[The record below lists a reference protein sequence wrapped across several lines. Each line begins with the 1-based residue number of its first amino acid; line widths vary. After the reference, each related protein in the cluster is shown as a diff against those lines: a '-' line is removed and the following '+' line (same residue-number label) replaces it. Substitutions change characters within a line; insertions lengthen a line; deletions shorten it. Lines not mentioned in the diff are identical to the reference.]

1 MNDSIPV
8 AVVLF
13 VQNSFGNILTITRKD
28 DPNSYGLVGGKID
41 PEDTSDRSALNREVL
56 EETGVDI
63 SNIECICTLT
73 LMDQGIPVKAF
84 ILPDD
89 TYTAFPQSKTLTP
102 EGTFMDFKNPRYLT
116 DSFHSEF
123 HHYNMELLTNLKALL
138 GL

>member
-1 MNDSIPV
+1 MNKAV

-13 VQNSFGNILTITRKD
+13 VQNSFGSILTITRKD
-28 DPNSYGLVGGKID
+28 NPNSYGLVGGKID

-63 SNIECICTLT
+63 SKIACICTLT

-89 TYTAFPQSKTLTP
+89 VYTAFPQSKTLTP
-102 EGTFMDFKNPRYLT
+102 EGTYMDFKNPRYLT
-116 DSFHSEF
+116 DPQHSEF
-123 HHYNMELLTNLKALL
+123 HQYNKELIDELKALL
-138 GL
+138 GI